1 MAVPTSLPVGLKA
14 FRVSSKFG
22 PRDIPGSTDHLG
34 CDWATPVGIPLE
46 AIITGT
52 VSAVGG
58 SLTHGWGYYVHI
70 RDKDGDEV
78 EYHIL
83 RDKPRFKYGERIT
96 KGQIIGHTGSSGSLR
111 GKRYFPHHHLGA
123 KLGGGWYYD
132 PLTIGWPGSAGD
144 SSTPFEEDDMF
155 TDADRALLK
164 LTANKASNAYEG
176 VFNGAEVI
184 VDGKVQKYTAGVLP
198 IVVET
203 QKRLA
208 VQAGQIAALSAAV
221 SNISGGTPINL
232 TAIEEAAEKGAR
244 EAFDGITFKAQA

>member
-1 MAVPTSLPVGLKA
+1 MYLKPFPDTTISSQYGFRSLAGGTFHEGVDYRVGMRTPLPALADGAVV
-14 FRVSSKFG
+14 
-22 PRDIPGSTDHLG
+22 
-34 CDWATPVGIPLE
+34 
-46 AIITGT
+46 
-52 VSAVGG
+52 AVGE
-58 SLTHGWGYYVHI
+58 T
-70 RDKDGDEV
+70 K
-78 EYHIL
+78 
-83 RDKPRFKYGERIT
+83 KYGKYVVVKADRGDYFRWHACDSVPVKQGARVKAGQTIALSGRSGFWSTGPHAHLQCT
-96 KGQIIGHTGSSGSLR
+96 KTINPNSHVNPLSV
-111 GKRYFPHHHLGA
+111 
-123 KLGGGWYYD
+123 LGGMQ
-132 PLTIGWPGSAGD
+132 PAPGNSSGD

-176 VFNGAEVI
+176 VFNGAEV
-184 VDGKVQKYTAGVLP
+184 VVNGKVQKYTAGVLP